1 MPQCRRR
8 PWWRRASKATRRA
21 SRRCSRRALSPTRS
35 GRTSPPSSGRASKG
49 TVPAWT
55 NAIEA
60 AAGCAHCRSA
70 RARRATRR
78 TACCRLRCATRARGA
93 GSSRSTHCQPPMD
106 RAARLLGRPG
116 AARSGSAP
124 ACSRPSRGGVS
135 TPIAARSSSSAIRA
149 WWGWEAPFVPTS
161 GQSTGRGRGPGC
173 PSAQSRRSRY
183 AAGCDFDARA
193 RVVLTS
199 TAECALLGMYHTH
212 ARALLP
218 AHVDCV
224 AAAPPRPAQAPPHP
238 HPLAPVWP
246 ARINSEL

>member
-1 MPQCRRR
+1 MQATALVEACVQGHSSCVKALLEAGAKPHSKWQDLSPIQWASKQGNGACVDECHRGGGRLRPLPIGTRSASHEENCLLPPPLRDARPRRR
-8 PWWRRASKATRRA
+8 QQSVHASD
-21 SRRCSRRALSPTRS
+21 
-35 GRTSPPSSGRASKG
+35 
-49 TVPAWT
+49 
-55 NAIEA
+55 
-60 AAGCAHCRSA
+60 
-70 RARRATRR
+70 
-78 TACCRLRCATRARGA
+78 
-93 GSSRSTHCQPPMD
+93 MD
-106 RAARLLGRPG
+106 RAARVLGRPG

-238 HPLAPVWP
+238 HPHAPVWP